1 MNTTP
6 ESTPTQTLS
15 SSSAN
20 NNNTQDG
27 VDKKTIRKIVLE
39 MEKVIEKTL
48 NQSVKVDTM
57 KSPIVKAS
65 FSISVPR
72 DAPLDKYGNIEEDAL
87 EEFPEELVSAPT
99 EINLGGT
106 D

>member
-1 MNTTP
+1 MDTIL
-6 ESTPTQTLS
+6 ESDPTQTS
-15 SSSAN
+15 STIS

-27 VDKKTIRKIVLE
+27 VDKETIRKIVLE

-57 KSPIVKAS
+57 NSPIVKAS

-72 DAPLDKYGNIEEDAL
+72 NAHLDKYGNIEEDAF